1 MTISEADY
9 KAFVNFETDSWVKL
23 AEHYDTLAGQMTRQ
37 AVEAVLEA
45 VALKPGAKL
54 LDVATGPGYVAAEA
68 QRRGAKPTGVDF
80 SPDMIADARLRFP
93 TLTIEQGDAES
104 LRYADASF
112 DTVVCAFG
120 MLHFPRPGKALAEAY
135 RVLRP
140 GGRHVFTVWC
150 GPGKNKFFGMIGDI
164 VLKHADPKVGLPTG
178 PSQYM
183 LSDPNVSA
191 ALMDAA
197 SFIDTRV
204 EEVLCTF
211 AASSPADVLSFLR
224 KCALRAIYIVDR
236 QSPDVRARIEEDL
249 LAAGAM
255 AITEH
260 SGKIPCPILM
270 TSGTKRTG

>member
-1 MTISEADY
+1 MTINEADY
-9 KAFVNFETDSWVKL
+9 KAFANFETDAWVKL
-23 AEHYDTLAGQMTRQ
+23 SEHYDTLAGQMTRQ
-37 AVEAVLEA
+37 AVDAILDAIEIR
-45 VALKPGAKL
+45 PGVEV
-54 LDVATGPGYVAAEA
+54 LDVATGPGYVAAAA
-68 QRRGAKPTGVDF
+68 QHRGAKPIGVDF

-112 DTVVCAFG
+112 DAVVCAFG

-140 GGRHVFTVWC
+140 DGRHAFTVWC
-150 GPGKNKFFGMIGDI
+150 GPAKNKFFGMIGDI
-164 VLKHADPKVGLPTG
+164 VLKHANPTVGLPTG

-183 LSDPNVSA
+183 LSDPMVCA

-197 SFIDTRV
+197 TFDDTRV
-204 EEVLCTF
+204 QEVPCYF
-211 AASSPADVLSFLR
+211 AAKSPSDVLAFLR

-236 QSPDVRARIEEDL
+236 QSPEVRAKIEADL
-249 LAAGAM
+249 MDAGAK
-255 AITEH
+255 AIEQY
-260 SGKIPCPILM
+260 SGRIPCPVLL